1 MTASAAPAAE
11 IHSLSRAESVA
22 AHVVANVPRAAH
34 ATSAATVLAMLRDG
48 SYQNTELIL
57 VTEDTGRLAGVV
69 PLARLNGLDPES
81 PIGSALAPSFPLVR
95 GEEDQER
102 AASIALHHRV
112 DALPVIDI
120 AGRALGVLP
129 AQVIMQVLRR
139 EHVEDLHRLAGIRH
153 ESAQARHAIDDSP
166 LRRVR
171 HRLPWLLVGLVGS
184 GVATAAMARFESVL
198 QANVAVAFF
207 VPAIVYLADAIGT
220 QSEAIAVRGLSLTRA
235 GIGRLVAGELR
246 AGLLIGLAL
255 GLCAF
260 PAVQIAFG
268 NWRLSVAVACA
279 ILAAGCVAAVMG
291 LSLPWVFARLRRDPA
306 LGAGPIGTIVQ
317 DVLSLLVYFEIVRLF
332 EV

>member
-1 MTASAAPAAE
+1 MTASAAPGE
-11 IHSLSRAESVA
+11 QIHLPSGVESVA

-34 ATSAATVLAMLRDG
+34 ANSAATVLAMLQGG

-57 VTEDTGRLAGVV
+57 VTEDTGRLAGVI
-69 PLARLNGLDPES
+69 PLARLISLDPARS
-81 PIGSALAPSFPLVR
+81 VGSAIVPSFPLVR
-95 GEEDQER
+95 SEEDQER

-112 DALPVIDI
+112 DALPVID
-120 AGRALGVLP
+120 AEGRALGVLP
-129 AQVIMQVLRR
+129 SQVIMQVLRR

-153 ESAQARHAIDDSP
+153 ENAQARHAIEDSP

-171 HRLPWLLVGLVGS
+171 HRLPWLLVGLAGS

-220 QSEAIAVRGLSLTRA
+220 QSETIAVRGLSLTRA
-235 GIGRLVAGELR
+235 GIARLVAGELR

-260 PAVQIAFG
+260 PAVQVAFG
-268 NWRLSVAVACA
+268 NWRLSLAVACA

-291 LSLPWVFARLRRDPA
+291 MSLPWLFARLRRDPA
-306 LGAGPIGTIVQ
+306 LGAGPVGTIIQ
-317 DVLSLLVYFEIVRLF
+317 DVLSILVYFEIVRLF